1 MRAAIRNE
9 KPYRDSIES
18 QALFV
23 CQAFSGFYWSSLS
36 KARAL
41 TIYTDLIAS
50 LVLSGRLRQQSERMK
65 IGDHVY
71 VITNRLQTGAGIP
84 GVISA
89 VQDSIVEVVVDFAY
103 GRKTLQVS
111 SSEDLLPSN
120 LYTHSILN
128 LVYQTYEQ
136 IGKKNGS
143 ILNLTTDEIVAQL
156 IQHGLASQTARRC
169 VDLFEEV
176 DWRSARLPLRQWLEN
191 IRDFYHR
198 LHPSAA
204 SLLIADCDP
213 LSRNAFMECR
223 ARK

>member
-1 MRAAIRNE
+1 
-9 KPYRDSIES
+9 
-18 QALFV
+18 
-23 CQAFSGFYWSSLS
+23 
-36 KARAL
+36 
-41 TIYTDLIAS
+41 
-50 LVLSGRLRQQSERMK
+50 MK